1 MLLAAGLDGN
11 AREFVPAR
19 RPSGDREQP
28 AFLDAALPRTLRVR
42 RPCRYTILLTLLPHG
57 HAI

>member
-19 RPSGDREQP
+19 RPSGDSEQP

-42 RPCRYTILLTLLPHG
+42 RPCRYTTL
-57 HAI
+57 IV